1 MRNLLKKRLWQL
13 DKDYPTLVKWWE
25 DWEFGIVPQEC
36 LPPDGVIIEY
46 EGMPICG
53 AGLYIGVGTKFS
65 FMEWL
70 VVDKSAPMK
79 QAHKA
84 IKMCVDG
91 VFELAK
97 QKDMTLVFTTTKD
110 TGLQKRYVKYHD
122 MTLAESQVQ
131 TFLKNLTDDQYDDL
145 EWIIDEE
152 QYWIREGEK
161 SG

>member
-36 LPPDGVIIEY
+36 LPPDGVIIEN

-65 FMEWL
+65 FMEW
-70 VVDKSAPMK
+70 
-79 QAHKA
+79 
-84 IKMCVDG
+84 
-91 VFELAK
+91 
-97 QKDMTLVFTTTKD
+97 LVFTTTKD